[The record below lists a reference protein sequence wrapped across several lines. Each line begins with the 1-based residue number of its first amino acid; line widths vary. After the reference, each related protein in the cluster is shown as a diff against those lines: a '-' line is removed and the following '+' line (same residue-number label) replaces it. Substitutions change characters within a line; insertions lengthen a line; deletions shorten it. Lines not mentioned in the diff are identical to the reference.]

1 MKLKLERVEF
11 KETYTIGKL
20 YINDSYF
27 CDTLEDKNRDINKNG
42 KFDNEEKKVYG
53 ETCIPFGTYNIKMT
67 YAPKFKRELPWLQDV
82 PSFSGILIHAGNTA
96 RDSAGCILVG
106 KYTAP
111 GQIYQTRKYESKL
124 VERIKGAISKGE
136 PISITIV

>member
-1 MKLKLERVEF
+1 MKLKLERIEF

-20 YINDSYF
+20 YIDDSYF

-42 KFDNEEKKVYG
+42 KFDNGEKKIYG
-53 ETCIPFGTYNIKMT
+53 ETCIPFGTYTIKMT

-111 GQIYQTRKYESKL
+111 GQIYQTREYESKL
-124 VERIKGAISKGE
+124 VERIKDAISKGE
-136 PISITIV
+136 SINITIV